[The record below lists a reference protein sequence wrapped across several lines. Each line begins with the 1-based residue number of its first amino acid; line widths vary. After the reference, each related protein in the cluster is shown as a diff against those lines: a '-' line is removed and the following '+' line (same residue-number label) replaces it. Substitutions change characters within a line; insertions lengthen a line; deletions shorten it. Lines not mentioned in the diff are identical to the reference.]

1 MNLKSVYSNVFI
13 KSVFLWLLLCI
24 NTGSFGQK
32 IPEVVHQGKLLATAI
47 TNASIQKNPNHTTEY
62 GIAASIENMFYL
74 KLSTQHKDT
83 LQTAIIPLTKIR
95 SVGSK
100 NTFLSDNPATMFT
113 LIVKDSVSVFQKIK
127 NVNQAYSKTNTIH
140 FYTIES
146 AYNKTIQKILKRII
160 SLNQQTK
167 NEK

>member
-1 MNLKSVYSNVFI
+1 M
-13 KSVFLWLLLCI
+13 
-24 NTGSFGQK
+24 
-32 IPEVVHQGKLLATAI
+32 ATAI

-62 GIAASIENMFYL
+62 GIAASIKNMFYL

-83 LQTAIIPLTKIR
+83 LQNVTIPLTKIR

-146 AYNKTIQKILKRII
+146 AYNKTIQKILERII